1 MAILVDRRDDGTLAV
16 YYDGDLQFDSRDEA
30 VYHTALTRPALT
42 VAVAR
47 GGACLTVLVL
57 GGGDGLAARD
67 LLASPLVKGL
77 TLVDLDPAMLA
88 LARGTLAALNRDS
101 LLDARVTVV
110 IDDAWLTVEA
120 AGAAGRTYDVIVVD
134 LTVPR
139 DLAGARFHTVD
150 WYQNLGR
157 LLGPRGLVAVNAASP
172 CGRPDAYWSIVNA
185 MRAAG
190 LPPVPY
196 RVKIPSFAA
205 RGYGDD
211 WGFLLGS
218 PAPVTAGELVGLDD
232 AGGASDWSSPGW
244 RAAFQFPAA
253 SADRQA
259 TARPTRLGSHMLLH
273 YLINSEPVASAIGAE
288 WDGLTAALP
297 PVPPADAGHS
307 PLTPDL
313 AAALATPIGRRAA
326 EAALFER
333 VMALMPALHPDQTR
347 GMITTFLAAPARFL
361 AGLDMA
367 GLVDRLLRRAGML
380 PRRLVTELR
389 ALRRLLARVS
399 LDPERL
405 LGLGLRLVT
414 VVTLVVILANLAF
427 PDAVYGKGGDPG
439 GSSAARSATT
449 GLAATSRSVHDPR
462 ASEPVLAAGSGF
474 RGTSGSRVAVDEG
487 GTAFP
492 ARHYRGLRSSSHY
505 RSHTSPVATPVA
517 APAAAPV
524 EEDETD
530 GVYRL
535 TPDTDILPDGRVV
548 TALTDDAYVVLGPQS
563 SLVVDQRTGQPLLT
577 LDREPT
583 QVWRAVKEIERQRDG
598 LKITVEAKRAW
609 LDWLGWLAFV
619 PDQAD
624 DERELV
630 NLELA
635 VWRLEQARA
644 ILGSVPG
651 EPPPPPAPPVA
662 GASEVISGVWLLPD
676 GSGLAVR
683 RPEGLAILDG
693 KGWYRDAARQN
704 RLTEPYPDGFRAL
717 MTTLLTQQV
726 RDRDATRARLDSE
739 VTLAQEELSE
749 LLSDKGEYDTLAA
762 SQASTSLVE
771 YGSKEI
777 PLQEAQRLTNAS
789 LALVQQRIT
798 SLQTQIARLPAEAA
812 LAERALVRLRP

>member
-42 VAVAR
+42 VAAAR
-47 GGACLTVLVL
+47 GGARLTVLVL

-67 LLASPLVKGL
+67 LLVSPLVEGL

-88 LARGTLAALNRDS
+88 LARGTLAALNRGS
-101 LLDARVTVV
+101 LLDSRVTVA
-110 IDDAWLTVEA
+110 IDDAWRAVET
-120 AGAAGRTYDVIVVD
+120 AGAAGHMFDVIVVD

-139 DLAGARFHTVD
+139 DLAGARFHTID
-150 WYQNLGR
+150 WYRGLGR

-211 WGFLLGS
+211 WGFVLGS
-218 PAPVTAGELVGLDD
+218 QAPVTASELVGLDH
-232 AGGASDWSSPGW
+232 GGASGWSLPGW

-259 TARPTRLGSHMLLH
+259 TARPTRLGGHMLLH
-273 YLINSEPVASAIGAE
+273 YLINSAPIADATGAE

-297 PVPPADAGHS
+297 PLPPADDGRS

-313 AAALATPIGRRAA
+313 AAALAMPVGHRLA
-326 EAALFER
+326 EAALFDR

-347 GMITTFLAAPARFL
+347 VMIATFLAAPARFL

-367 GLVDRLLRRAGML
+367 GLVDRLLRRAGTL
-380 PRRLVTELR
+380 PGRLVAELR

-439 GSSAARSATT
+439 SSSATRGATT
-449 GLAATSRSVHDPR
+449 GLAATSRSVYDPR
-462 ASEPVLAAGSGF
+462 ASESVLAAGSGF
-474 RGTSGSRVAVDEG
+474 RSTSGGRVAVDEG

-505 RSHTSPVATPVA
+505 RSHASTGATPVA
-517 APAAAPV
+517 APVAPPV
-524 EEDETD
+524 EEDESD

-598 LKITVEAKRAW
+598 LKVSAEAKRAW

-624 DERELV
+624 DERELA
-630 NLELA
+630 NLEIA

-644 ILGSVPG
+644 ILGSVPA
-651 EPPPPPAPPVA
+651 EPPPLPAPPLA

-749 LLSDKGEYDTLAA
+749 LLVDKGEYDSLAA
-762 SQASTSLVE
+762 SQAPTSMVE
-771 YGSKEI
+771 YGPKEV

-789 LALVQQRIT
+789 VTLVQQRL
-798 SLQTQIARLPAEAA
+798 SNLQTQIARLPAEAA
-812 LAERALVRLRP
+812 LAERALVSLRP